1 MYASSSIAMQP
12 ISPSYL
18 FSGSARANGSPFE
31 LYVSASLLC
40 ATTSAITVQ
49 PQFLSIW
56 TAGSSVS
63 MTVAARDMYGN
74 WKTKSDSD
82 VSLVFVRSQILDNSR
97 ISNPG
102 VLQSIQFP
110 MSFTV
115 LQRAFSSGLHAVDAS
130 FVPVYA
136 SGRGMYATYY
146 RYPVYALKDLFYY
159 CDALI
164 LVRRSYIPSPSTAS
178 GNAVVTS
185 MTNPFGSALDSKV
198 WRTHAS
204 PSQFSIR
211 WSGLYLA
218 HLIGQHTFSVSAGA
232 LSNVKLYMNNLL
244 LFETGG
250 NAKSAT
256 VLLDRGVNAMYDVL
270 IEFQVKQQMCC
281 HFCILA

>member
-18 FSGSARANGSPFE
+18 FSGSAHANGSPFE
-31 LYVSASLLC
+31 LYVSPSLLC
-40 ATTSAITVQ
+40 ASTSAVTVQ

-63 MTVAARDMYGN
+63 MTVAARDVYGN

-82 VSLVFVRSQILDNSR
+82 VSLVFVRSRILDNSR
-97 ISNPG
+97 VSHPG

-130 FVPVYA
+130 FVPIYA
-136 SGRGMYATYY
+136 SGRGMHATYY
-146 RYPVYALKDLFYY
+146 RYPIDPLNDLFRYS
-159 CDALI
+159 DALI
-164 LVRRSYIPSPSTAS
+164 LFCRSFVPSPSSAS
-178 GNAVVTS
+178 GNAVVSS

-204 PSQFSIR
+204 PSQYSIR
-211 WSGLYLA
+211 WSGVYVA

-244 LFETGG
+244 LFQTEG

-256 VLLDRGVNAMYDVL
+256 VMLDRGVNAMYEVL
-270 IEFQVKQQMCC
+270 IEFQVKQQ
-281 HFCILA
+281 I